1 MNKNKIPDTFY
12 IHKTSYYDFKSSTT
26 YHRFRRK
33 KYKVV
38 NKESFAPYY
47 LLMKK
52 VTAIRWTAI
61 IFVFVAAIVVGML
74 SIGSVVMNPGMG
86 LDKRTGIVTDGQIKY
101 VQNVIKYIDLK
112 DAGINPHDV
121 QEGDKVTMY
130 FNHDDFVFAE
140 RDEGNEVADIKMGI
154 GLLSAL
160 LGGPVMIALL
170 ILWTGRFSIS
180 DFDSGV
186 YGYRKSGDKILLTP
200 LCVPC
205 RKDGSLME
213 SRMEQRVLT
222 SIKKHKRYSIGI
234 TRVDGSMMI
243 PSTGK
248 VQTRRLW
255 ILNDEAYYD
264 DIINYGE

>member
-1 MNKNKIPDTFY
+1 MNYNKIPDTFY
-12 IHKTSYYDFKSSTT
+12 IYENSRYSDVHHKN
-26 YHRFRRK
+26 RRK

-38 NKESFAPYY
+38 NKEAFAPYY

-52 VTAIRWTAI
+52 VTTIRWSMI
-61 IFVFVAAIVVGML
+61 ILVFIAAIVVGMM
-74 SIGSVVMNPGMG
+74 SISSVVMNPGVG
-86 LDKRTGIVTDGQIKY
+86 LDKRTGIVADGQIKY
-101 VQNVIKYIDLK
+101 IQNVVKYIDLK
-112 DAGINPHDV
+112 DAGINQHDV
-121 QEGDKVTMY
+121 QDGDKVTMY
-130 FNHDDFVFAE
+130 FDHDNFVFAE
-140 RDEGNEVADIKMGI
+140 SNERNEVADIKMGI
-154 GLLSAL
+154 GMLSAL

-170 ILWTGRFSIS
+170 ILWTGRFNIR
-180 DFDSGV
+180 DFDSGI

-222 SIKKHKRYSIGI
+222 SIKKHKRYRIGI